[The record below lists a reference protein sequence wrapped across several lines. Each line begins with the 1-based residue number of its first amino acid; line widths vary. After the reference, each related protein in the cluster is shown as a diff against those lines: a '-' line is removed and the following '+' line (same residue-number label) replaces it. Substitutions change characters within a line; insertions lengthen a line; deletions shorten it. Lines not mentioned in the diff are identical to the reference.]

1 MVVEVEAKPVGRASG
16 RIPLTPKKNVRP
28 RRALVFPYLLIAPLI
43 LALVVFTYLPLV
55 AGVRLSVTDE
65 QFGAA
70 RTHFVGLLNYEQV
83 ARDVRFWRIFYQTVV
98 WTVLSVGGS
107 LVLGV
112 LSSLAL
118 QRRTWQSAVV
128 RSLLLLPWAAPP
140 LVVVYVWRYL
150 VSTAGPIS
158 PHLIALTSSHSTPD
172 ILSSSYSWL
181 GISSPLL
188 AVIFLGVWAG
198 FPFVFVFALGAL
210 SSIPV
215 EVHEAAYVDGA
226 SQFQVVRFITWPL
239 IRPVVET
246 AVVLLALT
254 RFGGLEIP
262 FLLTGGG
269 PGDASSVLGVLIY
282 NTAFGT
288 LQGGLASTLGV
299 VVFIVMLPL
308 ALYYVRRALRPA
320 YS

>member
-1 MVVEVEAKPVGRASG
+1 MEASRRSKRGRDSFE
-16 RIPLTPKKNVRP
+16 L
-28 RRALVFPYLLIAPLI
+28 RRGSWAATRAHVFPYLLIAPLI
-43 LALVVFTYLPLV
+43 LALVILTYLPLM
-55 AGVRLSVTDE
+55 AGVRLSFTDE

-70 RTHFVGLLNYEQV
+70 STKFVGLFNYEQV
-83 ARDVRFWRIFYQTVV
+83 AHDVRFWRIFYQTVV
-98 WTVLSVGGS
+98 WTVLSVGGA

-140 LVVVYVWRYL
+140 IVIIYVWRYL
-150 VSTAGPIS
+150 ASTTGPIS
-158 PHLIALTSSHSTPD
+158 PHLSGLTSSHSPPD
-172 ILSSSYSWL
+172 ILSSSYSWF
-181 GISSPLL
+181 GVSSPLL
-188 AVIFLGVWAG
+188 AVIFLGVWTG
-198 FPFVFVFALGAL
+198 FPFVYVFALGAL
-210 SSIPV
+210 SSIPS
-215 EVHEAAYVDGA
+215 EVREAALVDGA
-226 SQFQVVRFITWPL
+226 SQFQVFRFITWPL

-246 AVVLLALT
+246 AAVLLALT
-254 RFGGLEIP
+254 RFGGLEVP

-288 LQGGLASTLGV
+288 LNGGVAATLGV

-308 ALYYVRRALRPA
+308 SIYYVRRALRPTNL
-320 YS
+320 